1 MSESNRQQFT
11 TDIMINPFRKLA
23 PRLCLELRWK
33 EVPQSRVSKKL
44 SSGRNKIP
52 QLVRSYSRSQ
62 ISVRVN
68 RINYDKVDDWI
79 FLLRRDNS
87 FGLAYIE
94 KCTLDPGRGVHER
107 LHERLIVQDQ
117 SVNEHSAETSN
128 LNLRTIG
135 PNTFGEFLQ

>member
-1 MSESNRQQFT
+1 MSESNCQQFT
-11 TDIMINPFRKLA
+11 TDMINPFLKLV
-23 PRLCLELRWK
+23 PRLWLELRWK

-62 ISVRVN
+62 ITVRVH
-68 RINYDKVDDWI
+68 RVNYDKVDVRI
-79 FLLRRDNS
+79 FLLWRDNS
-87 FGLAYIE
+87 FGLPDLE
-94 KCTLDPGRGVHER
+94 KCTLGPRRGVCER
-107 LHERLIVQDQ
+107 FHERLIVQDQ

-135 PNTFGEFLQ
+135 PDSFRELLQ